1 MDAVKYFTKM
11 TIPIPRLIHLFI
23 WCTSFLLVFSIVL
36 GQQGSPGISSSAS
49 STSDNPELNEDSEAS
64 GGGETAGSPTSASG
78 SLGSG
83 SSPSFSSNLG
93 QISTTFNVSSSI
105 QSQVLEN
112 NTEILQSRKT
122 GKISTLSRDLAKFA
136 LSSKQTLHFFDF
148 SVSVQKQ
155 ILMLSKMQMSQLL
168 DIENFRESQAT
179 AYFSYTENI
188 RNQIHGLN
196 DIALVD
202 LLNQKIP
209 ESLVLSAL
217 TTKNLEGGM
226 MENVPSVIP
235 SSAQTSQILSLGEN
249 LRNSGNSQVYE
260 ELLKLSGGTLNEDWI
275 KIGEDANILLQDY
288 NLASSRSLPQILS
301 STDVLENQFYTEI
314 SSLYGLLLEES
325 LLFAQSTF
333 IGGRTLTLSSFT
345 NDLSSFS
352 ISQNSNLVLSASEL
366 LKLEGENK
374 LHTTNIS
381 SSTRVVLMSGGEITT
396 KKGLDLDTATNDLVV
411 AARKDILLEGVR
423 LESAREVAIRSLR
436 DITIRNATIG
446 TNNLATVR
454 AARDLNVDGLNF
466 KNNLSSIIME
476 ANTIR
481 LSEVHFPG
489 LSSVQLNSLKGA
501 IDGRYPNF
509 GTSIPAAEQIGRVN
523 FIKNVTSGGNL
534 INNRLSFDQFG
545 GNISIG
551 KIVRP

>member
-23 WCTSFLLVFSIVL
+23 WCTSFLLVCSIVL

-202 LLNQKIP
+202 MLNQKIP

>member
-1 MDAVKYFTKM
+1 M

-49 STSDNPELNEDSEAS
+49 STSDNPESNEDSEAS
-64 GGGETAGSPTSASG
+64 GGGETAGSPSSASG

-112 NTEILQSRKT
+112 NTEISQSRKT
-122 GKISTLSRDLAKFA
+122 GKISALSRDLAKFA

-155 ILMLSKMQMSQLL
+155 LLMLSKMQMSQLL

-217 TTKNLEGGM
+217 TTKNLQGGM

>member
-1 MDAVKYFTKM
+1 M
-11 TIPIPRLIHLFI
+11 TIPIPRLIHLLI
-23 WCTSFLLVFSIVL
+23 WFKSFLLFFSIAL
-36 GQQGSPGISSSAS
+36 GQQGSQDISNSES
-49 STSDNPELNEDSEAS
+49 STTENSESNEDSETS
-64 GGGETAGSPTSASG
+64 GGGDTRGTAGSSSSAIG
-78 SLGSG
+78 SQGSA

-93 QISTTFNVSSSI
+93 QISTSFNVSSGI
-105 QSQVLEN
+105 QTQVLEN
-112 NTEILQSRKT
+112 NAQISQSRKT
-122 GKISTLSRDLAKFA
+122 GKISPLSRDLAKFA

-155 ILMLSKMQMSQLL
+155 LLMLPKMQLKQLL
-168 DIENFRESQAT
+168 DIESFRESQAT
-179 AYFSYTENI
+179 AYFSYTEDI
-188 RNQIHGLN
+188 RNQINSLN
-196 DIALVD
+196 DIALID

-217 TTKNLEGGM
+217 TTKNLQGGA
-226 MENVPSVIP
+226 MENVPLVMP
-235 SSAQTSQILSLGEN
+235 SSDQTSQILSLGEN

-260 ELLKLSGGTLNEDWI
+260 ELLKLSGGTLNKDWI

-288 NLASSRSLPQILS
+288 DLVSSGSLPQTLS
-301 STDVLENQFYTEI
+301 SADVLKNQFYTEI
-314 SSLYGLLLEES
+314 SSLYGLLLDES
-325 LLFAQSTF
+325 LLFPHSTF
-333 IGGRTLTLSSFT
+333 IGGRTLILSSFI
-345 NDLSSFS
+345 NEFSSFS
-352 ISQNSNLVLSASEL
+352 MSPNSNLVLSASEL

-374 LHTTNIS
+374 LHTTSNS
-381 SSTRVVLMSGGEITT
+381 SSVRVVLMSGGEITT
-396 KKGLDLDTATNDLVV
+396 RKGLDLDTATNDLVV
-411 AARKDILLEGVR
+411 AARKDILLDGVR

-436 DITIRNATIG
+436 DITIRNSTIG
-446 TNNLATVR
+446 TSNLAIVR
-454 AARDLNVDGLNF
+454 AARDLNVEGLNF
-466 KNNLSSIIME
+466 RSDLPSIIME

-481 LSEVHFPG
+481 LTEVHFPG

-509 GTSIPAAEQIGRVN
+509 GSSIPAAEQIGRVN

>member
-1 MDAVKYFTKM
+1 M

-23 WCTSFLLVFSIVL
+23 WCTSFLLVFSTAL
-36 GQQGSPGISSSAS
+36 GQQGSPSISSSAS
-49 STSDNPELNEDSEAS
+49 STSDDSESNEDSETS
-64 GGGETAGSPTSASG
+64 GGVETAGSSSSATG

-112 NTEILQSRKT
+112 NTEISQSRKT
-122 GKISTLSRDLAKFA
+122 GKISALSRDLAKFA

-155 ILMLSKMQMSQLL
+155 LLMLSKMHMNQLL

-209 ESLVLSAL
+209 ESLVQSAL
-217 TTKNLEGGM
+217 TTKNLQGGV

-288 NLASSRSLPQILS
+288 NLASSRSLPQTLS
-301 STDVLENQFYTEI
+301 STDVLKNQFYTEI
-314 SSLYGLLLEES
+314 SSLYGLLLDES

-333 IGGRTLTLSSFT
+333 IGGRKLTLSSFT

-411 AARKDILLEGVR
+411 AARKDILLDGVR
-423 LESAREVAIRSLR
+423 LQSAREVAIRSLR
-436 DITIRNATIG
+436 DITIRNTTIG
-446 TNNLATVR
+446 TNNLATVQ

-466 KNNLSSIIME
+466 RSNLPRIIME

>member
-1 MDAVKYFTKM
+1 M

-49 STSDNPELNEDSEAS
+49 STSDNPESNEDSEAS
-64 GGGETAGSPTSASG
+64 GGGETAGSPSSASG

-112 NTEILQSRKT
+112 NTEISQSRKT
-122 GKISTLSRDLAKFA
+122 GKISALSRDLAKFA

>member
-1 MDAVKYFTKM
+1 M

-49 STSDNPELNEDSEAS
+49 STSDNPESNEDSEAS
-64 GGGETAGSPTSASG
+64 GGGETAGSPSSASG

-112 NTEILQSRKT
+112 NTEISQSRKT
-122 GKISTLSRDLAKFA
+122 GKISALSRDLAKFA

-155 ILMLSKMQMSQLL
+155 LLMLSKMQMSQLL

>member
-1 MDAVKYFTKM
+1 M
-11 TIPIPRLIHLFI
+11 TIPIPRLIHLLI
-23 WCTSFLLVFSIVL
+23 WFKSFLLFFSIAL
-36 GQQGSPGISSSAS
+36 GQQGSQDISNSES
-49 STSDNPELNEDSEAS
+49 STTENSESNEDSETS
-64 GGGETAGSPTSASG
+64 GGGDTRGTAGSSSSAIG
-78 SLGSG
+78 SQGSA

-93 QISTTFNVSSSI
+93 QISTSFNVSSGI

-112 NTEILQSRKT
+112 NAQISQSRKT
-122 GKISTLSRDLAKFA
+122 GKISPLSRDLAKFA

-155 ILMLSKMQMSQLL
+155 LLMLPKMQLKQLL
-168 DIENFRESQAT
+168 DIESFRESQAT
-179 AYFSYTENI
+179 AYFSYTEDI
-188 RNQIHGLN
+188 RNQINSLN
-196 DIALVD
+196 DIALID

-217 TTKNLEGGM
+217 TTKNLQGGA
-226 MENVPSVIP
+226 MENVPLVMP
-235 SSAQTSQILSLGEN
+235 SSDQTSQILSLGEN

-260 ELLKLSGGTLNEDWI
+260 ELLKLSGGTLNKDWI

-288 NLASSRSLPQILS
+288 DLVSSGSLPQTLS
-301 STDVLENQFYTEI
+301 SADVLKNQFYTEI
-314 SSLYGLLLEES
+314 SSLYGLLLDES
-325 LLFAQSTF
+325 LLFPHSTF
-333 IGGRTLTLSSFT
+333 IGGRTLILSSFI
-345 NDLSSFS
+345 NEFSSFS
-352 ISQNSNLVLSASEL
+352 MSPNSNLVLSASEL

-374 LHTTNIS
+374 LHTTSNS
-381 SSTRVVLMSGGEITT
+381 SSVRVVLMSGGEITT
-396 KKGLDLDTATNDLVV
+396 RKGLDLDTATNDLVV
-411 AARKDILLEGVR
+411 AARKDILLDGVR

-436 DITIRNATIG
+436 DITIRNSTIG
-446 TNNLATVR
+446 TSNLAIVR
-454 AARDLNVDGLNF
+454 AARDLNVEGLNF
-466 KNNLSSIIME
+466 RSDLPSIIME

-481 LSEVHFPG
+481 LTEVHFPG

-509 GTSIPAAEQIGRVN
+509 GSSIPAAEQIGRVN

>member
-1 MDAVKYFTKM
+1 M

-64 GGGETAGSPTSASG
+64 GGGETAGSPSSASG

-112 NTEILQSRKT
+112 NTEISQSRKT
-122 GKISTLSRDLAKFA
+122 GKISALSRDLAKFA